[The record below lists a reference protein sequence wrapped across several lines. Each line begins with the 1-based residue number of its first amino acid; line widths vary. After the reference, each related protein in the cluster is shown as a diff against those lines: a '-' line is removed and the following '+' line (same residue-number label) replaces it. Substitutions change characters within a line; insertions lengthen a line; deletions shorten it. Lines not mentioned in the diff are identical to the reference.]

1 MTKSSGSL
9 LLEIFFLPE
18 IIEGTQGKKKKKQ
31 EGVYLMRFWTML
43 TMDLYIIT
51 FEMLI

>member
-1 MTKSSGSL
+1 MTKSSDLYS
-9 LLEIFFLPE
+9 EIFFLPE
-18 IIEGTQGKKKKKQ
+18 IIEGTQGKKKKKA
-31 EGVYLMRFWTML
+31 EGVYLMRFLTML